1 MKGKNDGRECLF
13 DDFRQD
19 DRAAEDIV
27 HNHRRGTR
35 KDHRRPE
42 KKAATEYPDDYAVA
56 QTQKVY
62 HAVVEGDLHFDGTD
76 YIDPPQ
82 PTAEELQA
90 AALAEL
96 DSEYQSRFNEL
107 DEQIVK
113 AAALKNTEL
122 QDSLINERTALA
134 AEYAEKRGNL

>member
-1 MKGKNDGRECLF
+1 MMEENVYLTIFDKTTGQRKTSFTIIGEVHGKTI
-13 DDFRQD
+13 
-19 DRAAEDIV
+19 AEL
-27 HNHRRGTR
+27 
-35 KDHRRPE
+35 E
-42 KKAATEYPDDYAVA
+42 KKAAAEYPDDYAVP

-62 HAVVEGDLHFDGTD
+62 HAVVEGDLRFDGTD
-76 YIDPPQ
+76 YTDPPQ